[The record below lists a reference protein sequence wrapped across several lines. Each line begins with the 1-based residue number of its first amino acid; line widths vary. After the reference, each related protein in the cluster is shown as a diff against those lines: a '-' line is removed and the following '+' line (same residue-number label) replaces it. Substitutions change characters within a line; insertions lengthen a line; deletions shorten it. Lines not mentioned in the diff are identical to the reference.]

1 MPFFTRLRRAS
12 HFLLRGQ
19 EKVTKEKATPMQR
32 SPGILPSDFAKRF
45 RGWRTVHPCT
55 DNQLAR
61 IPASHPAGTP
71 PPLRRRIGASF
82 TAHPAQQNRAEA
94 DADSGRRQTSSFS
107 FSPCGRRCRRRMR
120 GALDVALALRC
131 GNCPR
136 WHASAW
142 KTWERRRPRRPYF
155 KSPRRRLTSTP
166 KVSEPIFARHLTAK
180 SGQIHEYEDVFVG
193 KPQAEAGSYE
203 GLCVYQHHRTA
214 VTAIDACIAHHNIQT
229 VQPLRLA
236 RGCAAS

>member
-1 MPFFTRLRRAS
+1 MPDALRHPGRKASHRDRRESPSWDISPRLGTSVPVLGRMKPEVSPLIFRSISTDTLLRSAASMPFFTRLRRAS

-19 EKVTKEKATPMQR
+19 EKVTEEKATPMQR
-32 SPGILPSDFAKRF
+32 SPGILPCDFAKRF
-45 RGWRTVHPCT
+45 RGWLTVHPCT
-55 DNQLAR
+55 DSQLAR

-71 PPLRRRIGASF
+71 PPLRRRIGAPF

-94 DADSGRRQTSSFS
+94 DADSGRRQTSRFS

-136 WHASAW
+136 SHASAW
-142 KTWERRRPRRPYF
+142 KTWERRRPRRSYF

-166 KVSEPIFARHLTAK
+166 KVSEPIFARH
-180 SGQIHEYEDVFVG
+180 
-193 KPQAEAGSYE
+193 
-203 GLCVYQHHRTA
+203 
-214 VTAIDACIAHHNIQT
+214 
-229 VQPLRLA
+229 
-236 RGCAAS
+236 